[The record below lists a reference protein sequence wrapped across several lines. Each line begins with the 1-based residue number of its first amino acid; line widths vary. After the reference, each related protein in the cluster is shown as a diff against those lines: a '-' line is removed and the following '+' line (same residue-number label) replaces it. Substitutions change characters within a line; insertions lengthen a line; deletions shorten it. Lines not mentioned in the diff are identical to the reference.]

1 LKQREAVDA
10 NPFEIR
16 RKRIVTERGQFG
28 AFPEHQGVIS
38 PETTPGIT
46 AGQGQASGRSVRRPG
61 ASQHSFSRGFN
72 RLFAG
77 TEQLSTLGKIAF
89 GSLWLLVFAMPWED
103 AITISGFGTSVR
115 LIGMV
120 TLGLGVLAVVERG
133 RVRRPALGHIVMAL
147 FVVLAVLSYLWSLFP
162 EGTVIEAFSYVQLFT
177 MVWLIWELAPGV
189 QEQKHL
195 MRAYVFGTFVSGIDT
210 FYLFL
215 SHQESVYQ
223 RYAGAKLD
231 ANDLGL
237 IMALSIPMSYYLL
250 IQSQGKIVWVYRVH
264 LILAGTTILLTA
276 SRGATL
282 ATVVALTIVPLTQA
296 RLGGRQRVA
305 LVLTVILLIG
315 GIIFFV
321 PETSWERLAT
331 VPTEFEQGTF
341 TGRTIIWKA
350 GWEIFRAHPF
360 VGIGANAFRVIV
372 SRELGDPIRTGAAD
386 PAPPAHNTFL
396 SVLVEQGVLGF
407 VVFCAMLGALALS
420 LRGMPPFPQRLWIV
434 SLAVWVVGV
443 SSLTWE
449 MRKPTWFFFG
459 LLMAQCG
466 SISQMRRDA
475 QAFAHPRR
483 SALPNSARIMG
494 IGISARK
501 PGWSHFS

>member
-1 LKQREAVDA
+1 M
-10 NPFEIR
+10 
-16 RKRIVTERGQFG
+16 TEPSQFG
-28 AFPEHQGVIS
+28 AFPGYEGVIV
-38 PETTPGIT
+38 PEPVRGYS
-46 AGQGQASGRSVRRPG
+46 AGQGRAVGRRIGLRSKRR
-61 ASQHSFSRGFN
+61 FSLAGRFS

-103 AITISGFGTSVR
+103 AITIPGFGTSVR

-120 TLGLGVLAVVERG
+120 TLGLGALAILERG
-133 RVRRPALGHIVMAL
+133 KVRKPAIGHVVMAL
-147 FVVLAVLSYLWSLFP
+147 FVALAVLSFLWSLYP
-162 EGTVIEAFSYVQLFT
+162 EGTLIEAFSYVQLFT

-189 QEQKHL
+189 QEQMHL

-210 FYLFL
+210 VYLFL

-250 IQSQGKIVWVYRVH
+250 IQNHGRMVWVYRVH

-305 LVLTVILLIG
+305 LLVTMILLIG
-315 GIIFFV
+315 GILFFV

-372 SRELGDPIRTGAAD
+372 SRELAEPIRMGDAD

-407 VVFCAMLGALALS
+407 VVFCGMLGALAVS

-466 SISQMRRDA
+466 SIPQMLRDA
-475 QAFAHPRR
+475 RSFARPRL
-483 SALPNSARIMG
+483 SAALASARIMG
-494 IGISARK
+494 IGISAPK
-501 PGWSHFS
+501 PGWQLFS

>member
-1 LKQREAVDA
+1 MTA
-10 NPFEIR
+10 P
-16 RKRIVTERGQFG
+16 GQFG
-28 AFPEHQGVIS
+28 TFPGYEGVVV
-38 PETTPGIT
+38 PGT
-46 AGQGQASGRSVRRPG
+46 LPGYPAGQGRASERSRRLPSKRRFSIPGRLS
-61 ASQHSFSRGFN
+61 

-77 TEQLSTLGKIAF
+77 TEKLSTLGKIAF

-103 AITISGFGTSVR
+103 AITIPGFGTSVR

-120 TLGLGVLAVVERG
+120 TLGLGALAILERG
-133 RVRRPALGHIVMAL
+133 KVRKPAIGHVVMAL
-147 FVVLAVLSYLWSLFP
+147 FVALAVLSFLWSLYP
-162 EGTVIEAFSYVQLFT
+162 EGTLIEAFSYLQLFT

-189 QEQKHL
+189 REQMHL

-210 FYLFL
+210 IYLFL

-250 IQSQGKIVWVYRVH
+250 IQNSGRMVWVYRVH

-282 ATVVALTIVPLTQA
+282 ATVVALAIIPLTQA
-296 RLGGRQRVA
+296 RLSGRQRVA
-305 LVLTVILLIG
+305 LLLTVILLIG
-315 GIIFFV
+315 GILFFV

-331 VPTEFEQGTF
+331 LPTEFEQGTF

-372 SRELGDPIRTGAAD
+372 SRELTDPIRMGDAD

-407 VVFCAMLGALALS
+407 AVFCGMLGALAVS

-466 SISQMRRDA
+466 SIFEMRRDA
-475 QAFAHPRR
+475 RSFARIRTSMAH
-483 SALPNSARIMG
+483 ASARIMG
-494 IGISARK
+494 IGISAPNPARQF
-501 PGWSHFS
+501 FS

>member
-1 LKQREAVDA
+1 MPRFAA
-10 NPFEIR
+10 I
-16 RKRIVTERGQFG
+16 
-28 AFPEHQGVIS
+28 
-38 PETTPGIT
+38 PGRPV
-46 AGQGQASGRSVRRPG
+46 GRSARVPSRRQRSLG
-61 ASQHSFSRGFN
+61 DRFR

-77 TEQLSTLGKIAF
+77 AEKLSTLGKIAF

-120 TLGLGVLAVVERG
+120 TLGLGALAIFERG
-133 RVRRPALGHIVMAL
+133 KVRRPAVGHIVMAL
-147 FVVLAVLSYLWSLFP
+147 FVVLAALSYLWSLFP
-162 EGTVIEAFSYVQLFT
+162 EGTLVEAFSYVQLFT

-189 QEQKHL
+189 QEQMHL

-210 FYLFL
+210 LYLFL

-237 IMALSIPMSYYLL
+237 IMALSVPMSYYLL
-250 IQSQGKIVWVYRVH
+250 IQNHGRMVWVYRVH

-282 ATVVALTIVPLTQA
+282 ATLVALAIVPLTQA
-296 RLGGRQRVA
+296 RLRGRQRVA
-305 LVLTVILLIG
+305 LVLTVLLLIG
-315 GIIFFV
+315 SVLFFV

-360 VGIGANAFRVIV
+360 VGIGANAFRVMV
-372 SRELGDPIRTGAAD
+372 SRELAEPIRMGEAD

-407 VVFCAMLGALALS
+407 AVFCGMLGALAVS

-466 SISQMRRDA
+466 SILQMQRDA
-475 QAFAHPRR
+475 KAFARPCLN
-483 SALPNSARIMG
+483 AAPNSARIMG
-494 IGISARK
+494 LGISAGK
-501 PGWSHFS
+501 QGWSFFS

>member
-1 LKQREAVDA
+1 
-10 NPFEIR
+10 
-16 RKRIVTERGQFG
+16 VTEQGQFS
-28 AFPEHQGVIS
+28 AFPEHQGAIV
-38 PETTPGIT
+38 PETMRGFV
-46 AGQGQASGRSVRRPG
+46 AGQRRAQGRSLRRPET
-61 ASQHSFSRGFN
+61 SQRSIGG
-72 RLFAG
+72 RLARLLAG

-115 LIGMV
+115 LIGIV

-147 FVVLAVLSYLWSLFP
+147 FVALAVLSYLWSLYP
-162 EGTVIEAFSYVQLFT
+162 EGTLIEAFSYVQLFI

-189 QEQKHL
+189 QEQMHL

-250 IQSQGKIVWVYRVH
+250 IQNHGRMVWLYRMH

-282 ATVVALTIVPLTQA
+282 ATVVALAIVPLTQA

-305 LVLTVILLIG
+305 LLLTVILLIG
-315 GIIFFV
+315 GILFFV

-350 GWEIFRAHPF
+350 GWEIFRVHPF

-372 SRELGDPIRTGAAD
+372 SRELAEPIRMGEAD

-407 VVFCAMLGALALS
+407 AVFCGMLGALAVS

-466 SISQMRRDA
+466 SILQMQRDVK
-475 QAFAHPRR
+475 AFARPRHN
-483 SALPNSARIMG
+483 AAPNSACIMG
-494 IGISARK
+494 LGISGRK
-501 PGWSHFS
+501 QGWSLLS

>member
-1 LKQREAVDA
+1 MEQ
-10 NPFEIR
+10 
-16 RKRIVTERGQFG
+16 GHSG
-28 AFPEHQGVIS
+28 AFPGHQGVII
-38 PETTPGIT
+38 PETLSRAA
-46 AGQGQASGRSVRRPG
+46 AGQRRAPGQSVRQQKTSR
-61 ASQHSFSRGFN
+61 HSLGRGFN

-89 GSLWLLVFAMPWED
+89 GSLWLLMFAMPWED

-133 RVRRPALGHIVMAL
+133 RVRRLALGHIVMAL
-147 FVVLAVLSYLWSLFP
+147 FVLLAVLSYLWSLYP
-162 EGTVIEAFSYVQLFT
+162 EGTLVEAFSYVQLLT

-189 QEQKHL
+189 EEQMHL

-250 IQSQGKIVWVYRVH
+250 IQNHGRMVWVYRVH

-282 ATVVALTIVPLTQA
+282 ATVVALAIVPLTQA

-315 GIIFFV
+315 GILFFV

-372 SRELGDPIRTGAAD
+372 SRELAEPIRMGEAD

-407 VVFCAMLGALALS
+407 AVFCGMLGALAVS

-466 SISQMRRDA
+466 SIAQIRRDA
-475 QAFAHPRR
+475 RAFARPRQ
-483 SALPNSARIMG
+483 SAVPNSARIMG
-494 IGISARK
+494 LGISARK
-501 PGWSHFS
+501 PRWPIFS

>member
-1 LKQREAVDA
+1 MYDYPAG
-10 NPFEIR
+10 
-16 RKRIVTERGQFG
+16 RGR
-28 AFPEHQGVIS
+28 A
-38 PETTPGIT
+38 
-46 AGQGQASGRSVRRPG
+46 AGRSTRLPSKPRF
-61 ASQHSFSRGFN
+61 SFAGRFS

-77 TEQLSTLGKIAF
+77 AEQLSTLGKIAF

-103 AITISGFGTSVR
+103 AITIPGFGTSVR

-120 TLGLGVLAVVERG
+120 TLGLGALAILERG
-133 RVRRPALGHIVMAL
+133 KVRKPAIGHVVMAL
-147 FVVLAVLSYLWSLFP
+147 FVALAALSFLWSLYP
-162 EGTVIEAFSYVQLFT
+162 EGTLIEAFSYVQLFT
-177 MVWLIWELAPGV
+177 MVWLIWELASGV
-189 QEQKHL
+189 QEQMHL

-210 FYLFL
+210 ICLFL

-237 IMALSIPMSYYLL
+237 IMALSVPMSYYLL
-250 IQSQGKIVWVYRVH
+250 IQNHGRMVWVYRVH

-296 RLGGRQRVA
+296 RLGGQQRVA
-305 LVLTVILLIG
+305 LLLTVILLLG
-315 GIIFFV
+315 GILFFV

-331 VPTEFEQGTF
+331 VPAEFEQGTF

-350 GWEIFRAHPF
+350 GWEIFCAHPF
-360 VGIGANAFRVIV
+360 VGIGANAFRVMV
-372 SRELGDPIRTGAAD
+372 SRELVEPIRMGEAD

-407 VVFCAMLGALALS
+407 VVFCGMLGALAVS

-466 SISQMRRDA
+466 SIPQMLRDA
-475 QAFAHPRR
+475 RAFARLR
-483 SALPNSARIMG
+483 LSAAPASARIMG
-494 IGISARK
+494 IGLSARK
-501 PGWSHFS
+501 PGWPLFS

>member
-1 LKQREAVDA
+1 M
-10 NPFEIR
+10 
-16 RKRIVTERGQFG
+16 TERSQFG
-28 AFPEHQGVIS
+28 PFPGYEGVLV
-38 PETTPGIT
+38 PEPVRGYS
-46 AGQGQASGRSVRRPG
+46 AGQGRATGRSLRLRSKPRFSLARRF
-61 ASQHSFSRGFN
+61 A

-103 AITISGFGTSVR
+103 AITIPGFGTSVR

-120 TLGLGVLAVVERG
+120 SCGLGALAILERG
-133 RVRRPALGHIVMAL
+133 KVRKPAIGHVVMVL
-147 FVVLAVLSYLWSLFP
+147 FVALAVLSFLWSLYP
-162 EGTVIEAFSYVQLFT
+162 EGTLIEAFSYVQLFT

-189 QEQKHL
+189 QEQMHL

-210 FYLFL
+210 VYLFL

-250 IQSQGKIVWVYRVH
+250 IQNHGRMVWVYRVH

-282 ATVVALTIVPLTQA
+282 ATVVALAIVPLTQA

-305 LVLTVILLIG
+305 LLLTVILLIG
-315 GIIFFV
+315 GILFLV

-360 VGIGANAFRVIV
+360 FGIGANAFRVIV
-372 SRELGDPIRTGAAD
+372 SRELGEPIRMGEAD

-407 VVFCAMLGALALS
+407 VVFCGMLGALAVS

-466 SISQMRRDA
+466 SIPQMLCDARSFALRRL
-475 QAFAHPRR
+475 
-483 SALPNSARIMG
+483 SAAPSSARIMG
-494 IGISARK
+494 IGICAPK
-501 PGWSHFS
+501 PE

>member
-1 LKQREAVDA
+1 M
-10 NPFEIR
+10 
-16 RKRIVTERGQFG
+16 TEPSQFG
-28 AFPEHQGVIS
+28 SFPGYEGVLVPEPVRSYSPVQGR
-38 PETTPGIT
+38 TT
-46 AGQGQASGRSVRRPG
+46 GRSLRLRSKPR
-61 ASQHSFSRGFN
+61 FSLAGRFA

-77 TEQLSTLGKIAF
+77 IEQLSTLGKIAF
-89 GSLWLLVFAMPWED
+89 GSLWLLVFTMPWED
-103 AITISGFGTSVR
+103 AITIPGFGTSVR

-120 TLGLGVLAVVERG
+120 TCGLGALAILERG
-133 RVRRPALGHIVMAL
+133 RVRKPAIGHVVMAL
-147 FVVLAVLSYLWSLFP
+147 FVVLAVLSFLWSLYP
-162 EGTVIEAFSYVQLFT
+162 EGTLIEAFSYVQLFI

-189 QEQKHL
+189 QEQMHL

-210 FYLFL
+210 VYLFL

-250 IQSQGKIVWVYRVH
+250 IQNHGRMVWVYRVH

-282 ATVVALTIVPLTQA
+282 ATVVALAIVPLTQA

-305 LVLTVILLIG
+305 LLLTVILLIG
-315 GIIFFV
+315 GILFLV

-360 VGIGANAFRVIV
+360 FGIGANAFRVIV
-372 SRELGDPIRTGAAD
+372 SRELGEPIRMGEAD

-407 VVFCAMLGALALS
+407 VVFCGMLGALAVS

-466 SISQMRRDA
+466 SIPQMLRDA
-475 QAFAHPRR
+475 RSYARPRL
-483 SALPNSARIMG
+483 SAAPSSARIMG
-494 IGISARK
+494 IGICAPK
-501 PGWSHFS
+501 PG

>member
-1 LKQREAVDA
+1 MEQ
-10 NPFEIR
+10 
-16 RKRIVTERGQFG
+16 GQYGRFPQFSG
-28 AFPEHQGVIS
+28 AIA
-38 PETTPGIT
+38 PET
-46 AGQGQASGRSVRRPG
+46 V
-61 ASQHSFSRGFN
+61 RGFAASTGRAPSQRICAPLKPHRSFGK
-72 RLFAG
+72 RLARLLAG

-103 AITISGFGTSVR
+103 AITIPGFGTSVR

-120 TLGLGVLAVVERG
+120 TLGLGALAILERG
-133 RVRRPALGHIVMAL
+133 KIRKPAIGHIVMAL
-147 FVVLAVLSYLWSLFP
+147 FVVLATVSFLWSLYP
-162 EGTVIEAFSYVQLFT
+162 EGTLIEAFSYIQLFT
-177 MVWLIWELAPGV
+177 MVWLIWELAPKV
-189 QEQKHL
+189 QEQMHL
-195 MRAYVFGTFVSGIDT
+195 MRAYVLGTFVSGIDT

-250 IQSQGKIVWVYRVH
+250 IQNRGRMVWVYRVQ

-282 ATVVALTIVPLTQA
+282 ATVVALTIIPLTQA

-315 GIIFFV
+315 GILFFV

-331 VPTEFEQGTF
+331 MPTEFEQGTF

-360 VGIGANAFRVIV
+360 IGIGANAFRIMV
-372 SRELGDPIRTGAAD
+372 SRELAEPIRMGEAD

-407 VVFCAMLGALALS
+407 VVFCGMLGALAVS

-466 SISQMRRDA
+466 SIPQMLRDPR
-475 QAFAHPRR
+475 AFARPRQNSTR
-483 SALPNSARIMG
+483 ASARIMG
-494 IGISARK
+494 LGVAGQKS
-501 PGWSHFS
+501 GWPLFS

>member
-1 LKQREAVDA
+1 MSSNR
-10 NPFEIR
+10 
-16 RKRIVTERGQFG
+16 
-28 AFPEHQGVIS
+28 
-38 PETTPGIT
+38 
-46 AGQGQASGRSVRRPG
+46 
-61 ASQHSFSRGFN
+61 QHSFRDRLA

-77 TEQLSTLGKIAF
+77 TKQLSTLGKIAF
-89 GSLWLLVFAMPWED
+89 GSLWLLVSAMPWED
-103 AITISGFGTSVR
+103 AITIPGFGTSVR

-120 TLGLGVLAVVERG
+120 TLGLGALAILERG
-133 RVRRPALGHIVMAL
+133 KVRKPAIGHVVMAL
-147 FVVLAVLSYLWSLFP
+147 FVVLAVLSFLWSLYP
-162 EGTVIEAFSYVQLFT
+162 EGTLVEAFSYIQLFT

-189 QEQKHL
+189 PEQMHL

-250 IQSQGKIVWVYRVH
+250 LQNRGRMVWVYRLQ

-282 ATVVALTIVPLTQA
+282 ATVVALTIIPLTQA

-305 LVLTVILLIG
+305 LLLTVILLIG
-315 GIIFFV
+315 GILYFV
-321 PETSWERLAT
+321 PQTSWERLAT

-341 TGRTIIWKA
+341 TGRTTIWKA

-360 VGIGANAFRVIV
+360 VGIGANAFRIMV
-372 SRELGDPIRTGAAD
+372 SRELSDPIRMGEAD

-407 VVFCAMLGALALS
+407 AVFCGMLGALAVS

-434 SLAVWVVGV
+434 SLAVWIVGV

-466 SISQMRRDA
+466 SIPQMRRDA
-475 QAFAHPRR
+475 QTFGRPDRR
-483 SALPNSARIMG
+483 AIPNSAAIMG
-494 IGISARK
+494 LGIAEQKS
-501 PGWSHFS
+501 GWSLFS

>member
-1 LKQREAVDA
+1 MNQ
-10 NPFEIR
+10 
-16 RKRIVTERGQFG
+16 GQFW
-28 AFPEHQGVIS
+28 AFPRYEGVLV
-38 PETTPGIT
+38 PEATRGYPSGRGRS
-46 AGQGQASGRSVRRPG
+46 AGQSRRAPLIPARTLGGRL
-61 ASQHSFSRGFN
+61 A
-72 RLFAG
+72 RLFSG

-103 AITISGFGTSVR
+103 AVTIPGFGTSVR

-120 TLGLGVLAVVERG
+120 TVGLGTLAILEGGKIRK
-133 RVRRPALGHIVMAL
+133 PAIGHVVMAL
-147 FVVLAVLSYLWSLFP
+147 FVVLAVMSFLWSLYP
-162 EGTVIEAFSYVQLFT
+162 EGTLIQAFSYVQLLA

-189 QEQKHL
+189 LEQMHL

-250 IQSQGKIVWVYRVH
+250 IQNHGRMVWVYRVQ

-282 ATVVALTIVPLTQA
+282 ATVVALAIVPLTQA
-296 RLGGRQRVA
+296 RLGGRQKVA
-305 LVLTVILLIG
+305 LLLTVILLIG
-315 GIIFFV
+315 GILCFV

-341 TGRTIIWKA
+341 TGRTIIWRA
-350 GWEIFRAHPF
+350 GWEIFRMHPF
-360 VGIGANAFRVIV
+360 FGIGANAFRVMV
-372 SRELGDPIRTGAAD
+372 SRELAEPIRMGDAD

-407 VVFCAMLGALALS
+407 AVFCGMLGALAVS
-420 LRGMPPFPQRLWIV
+420 LKGMPPFPQRLWVV

-466 SISQMRRDA
+466 SIPQMRRDA
-475 QAFAHPRR
+475 MSFARPRR
-483 SALPNSARIMG
+483 KATTTSARIVGLG
-494 IGISARK
+494 IAGQKS
-501 PGWSHFS
+501 GWPLFS

>member
-1 LKQREAVDA
+1 MRGFASEQQRAE
-10 NPFEIR
+10 
-16 RKRIVTERGQFG
+16 
-28 AFPEHQGVIS
+28 
-38 PETTPGIT
+38 
-46 AGQGQASGRSVRRPG
+46 GRSLRRTG
-61 ASQHSFSRGFN
+61 NSRSSIGGCLT
-72 RLFAG
+72 RLLAG

-89 GSLWLLVFAMPWED
+89 GSLWLLVFATPWED
-103 AITISGFGTSVR
+103 AITIPGFGTSVR

-120 TLGLGVLAVVERG
+120 TLGLGALVIFERG
-133 RVRRPALGHIVMAL
+133 KVRRPALGHIVMAL
-147 FVVLAVLSYLWSLFP
+147 FVAMAALSYLWSLHP
-162 EGTVIEAFSYVQLFT
+162 EGTLIEAFSYVQLFT

-189 QEQKHL
+189 QEQMHL
-195 MRAYVFGTFVSGIDT
+195 MRAYVFGTFVSGMDT

-250 IQSQGKIVWVYRVH
+250 IQNHGRMVWVYRLQ

-305 LVLTVILLIG
+305 LLLTVILLIG
-315 GIIFFV
+315 GILFFV

-372 SRELGDPIRTGAAD
+372 SRELGEPIREGVAD

-396 SVLVEQGVLGF
+396 SVLVEQGVIGF
-407 VVFCAMLGALALS
+407 TVFCALLGVLALS
-420 LRGMPPFPQRLWIV
+420 LRAMPPFQQRLWIV
-434 SLAVWVVGV
+434 SLAVWAVGV

-459 LLMAQCG
+459 LLVAQCG
-466 SISQMRRDA
+466 SVA
-475 QAFAHPRR
+475 QRR
-483 SALPNSARIMG
+483 SMQSVAPGLTEARLDLLR
-494 IGISARK
+494 A
-501 PGWSHFS
+501 

>member
-1 LKQREAVDA
+1 
-10 NPFEIR
+10 
-16 RKRIVTERGQFG
+16 VTEQGQFG
-28 AFPEHQGVIS
+28 AFPGDQSAIV
-38 PETTPGIT
+38 PETMPRFAARPGRPV
-46 AGQGQASGRSVRRPG
+46 GRSTCVPSRRQRFLG
-61 ASQHSFSRGFN
+61 DRFS

-77 TEQLSTLGKIAF
+77 AEKLSTLGKIAF

-120 TLGLGVLAVVERG
+120 TLGLGALAIFERG
-133 RVRRPALGHIVMAL
+133 KVRRPAVGHIVMAL
-147 FVVLAVLSYLWSLFP
+147 FVVLAALSYLWSLFP

-189 QEQKHL
+189 QEQMHL

-210 FYLFL
+210 LYLFL

-237 IMALSIPMSYYLL
+237 IMALSVPMSYYLL
-250 IQSQGKIVWVYRVH
+250 IQNHGRMVWVYRVH

-282 ATVVALTIVPLTQA
+282 ATLVALAIVPLTQA
-296 RLGGRQRVA
+296 RLRGRQRVA
-305 LVLTVILLIG
+305 LVLTVLLLIG
-315 GIIFFV
+315 SVLFFV

-372 SRELGDPIRTGAAD
+372 SRELAEPIRMGEAD

-407 VVFCAMLGALALS
+407 AVFCGMLGALAVS

-466 SISQMRRDA
+466 SILQMQRDA
-475 QAFAHPRR
+475 KAFARPRQNAAP
-483 SALPNSARIMG
+483 SSARIMG
-494 IGISARK
+494 LGISAGK
-501 PGWSHFS
+501 QGWPLFS

>member
-1 LKQREAVDA
+1 MGG
-10 NPFEIR
+10 PFTPR
-16 RKRIVTERGQFG
+16 RSLSARF
-28 AFPEHQGVIS
+28 A
-38 PETTPGIT
+38 
-46 AGQGQASGRSVRRPG
+46 
-61 ASQHSFSRGFN
+61 

-120 TLGLGVLAVVERG
+120 TLALGVLAIGERG
-133 RVRRPALGHIVMAL
+133 KVRRPALGHLIMAL
-147 FVVLAVLSYLWSLFP
+147 FVMLAALSFLWSLYP
-162 EGTVIEAFSYVQLFT
+162 EGTLTEAFSYIQLLT
-177 MVWLIWELAPGV
+177 MVWLIWELAPNL
-189 QEQKHL
+189 QEQMHL

-210 FYLFL
+210 FYLFV

-250 IQSQGKIVWVYRVH
+250 IQNHGRMVWVYRIH

-305 LVLTVILLIG
+305 LLLTVILLIG
-315 GIIFFV
+315 GVLYFV
-321 PETSWERLAT
+321 PETSWERLSTMPA
-331 VPTEFEQGTF
+331 EFEQGTF
-341 TGRTIIWKA
+341 TGRTIIWRA

-360 VGIGANAFRVIV
+360 VGIGANAFRLLV
-372 SRELGDPIRTGAAD
+372 SRELQEPIRMGEAD

-407 VVFCAMLGALALS
+407 VVFCGMLGALALS
-420 LRGMPPFPQRLWIV
+420 LKDMPPFPQRLWIV

-466 SISQMRRDA
+466 SIPEIHRDVNS
-475 QAFAHPRR
+475 FAR
-483 SALPNSARIMG
+483 SRLARLPISARVMG
-494 IGISARK
+494 LGLSARK
-501 PGWSHFS
+501 PGWSFFA